1 MRHMTQRSKGEETR
15 AAILDTAVD
24 LASAEGLEGL
34 TIGRLAK
41 SLNMSKS
48 GLFGHFG
55 SKEDLQ
61 LATVRAA
68 RHIFRR
74 EVILPTL
81 EVAVGLPRIWALC
94 NAWLSYLER
103 GVFRGG
109 CFFFAVSAEFDN
121 RPGPVRD
128 AIAANMQ
135 EWLDYLAQLVR
146 EAQERG
152 EITTHLDPAQIAFE
166 LHAYYLNANWTMQLF
181 GDEQAVNRA
190 RVAILD
196 RLYTLATDPE
206 RFLPSKAQYPVS

>member
-1 MRHMTQRSKGEETR
+1 MAQRSKGEETR

-41 SLNMSKS
+41 TLNMSKS

-68 RHIFRR
+68 RRIFIR
-74 EVILPTL
+74 EVILPTQ
-81 EVAVGLPRIWALC
+81 EAAAGLFRLWALC
-94 NAWLSYLER
+94 DAWLSYLER

-128 AIAANMQ
+128 AIAANMH
-135 EWLDYLAQLVR
+135 EWLDYLAQLVGD
-146 EAQERG
+146 AQERG
-152 EITTHLDPAQIAFE
+152 EITAVLDPSQIAFE
-166 LHAYYLNANWTMQLF
+166 LHAYHLNANWTMQLF
-181 GDEQAVNRA
+181 GDEQAANRA
-190 RVAILD
+190 RLAILD
-196 RLYTLATDPE
+196 RLYSLATDPE
-206 RFLPSKAQYPVS
+206 RFLPAKAQYPVA